1 MTEVDLHVFIEP
13 ILSGSARAQPSDPAV
28 RHVGVGHSTMGL
40 RAKMVY
46 VHGDVKNLQD
56 PRVGGWFKTSVLTR
70 LIDDNPA
77 RVVYNNA

>member
-1 MTEVDLHVFIEP
+1 
-13 ILSGSARAQPSDPAV
+13 
-28 RHVGVGHSTMGL
+28 MGL

-56 PRVGGWFKTSVLTR
+56 PRVEGWFKTSVLTR